1 MHDAASAF
9 KITKQGIPW
18 GFSFVDKDRV
28 RVHGVVGE
36 RGMEQSSKWPNETQ
50 CDVAVRIEH
59 ITVTHAQRSTV
70 LLERQGGMGRLGA
83 TPWDAKMLYYLQAY
97 DDHLNLLDRLIL
109 AQPPLGLSSHS
120 RMIDDISKN
129 NSSS

>member
-9 KITKQGIPW
+9 KITKQGI
-18 GFSFVDKDRV
+18 
-28 RVHGVVGE
+28 
-36 RGMEQSSKWPNETQ
+36 RGASLSSTRTWRGGGTRDGAELQMGPHQALSSQTWW
-50 CDVAVRIEH
+50 IEH

-109 AQPPLGLSSHS
+109 AQPQLGLSSHS